1 MTFTESI
8 NYLTLIPFS
17 FVQRTEKSCKHTPG
31 IKYEH
36 KVAQWLKKHG
46 YRNVHVTPASG
57 DYGVDITA
65 RKGRIRYAIQCKSY
79 SRPVGVSAVQEVYSG
94 IRHYNCDRA
103 MVVTNSTFTAA
114 AKTLAREN
122 NVILVENI
130 KL

>member
-1 MTFTESI
+1 MTFVESL
-8 NYLTLIPFS
+8 NYLSLIPFS
-17 FVQRTEKSCKHTPG
+17 FLPHKEKPDKHTPG

-36 KVAQWLKKHG
+36 KVAAWLKKHG
-46 YRNVHVTPASG
+46 YKNVQVTPASG

-65 RKGRIRYAIQCKSY
+65 RKGRYRYAIQCKSY

-94 IRHYNCDRA
+94 IRHYSCDKG
-103 MVVTNSTFTAA
+103 MVITNSTFTSA

-122 NVILVENI
+122 GVILIENI

>member
-1 MTFTESI
+1 MTLSESI
-8 NYLTLIPFS
+8 NYLTLIPLPFMPHK
-17 FVQRTEKSCKHTPG
+17 ENPHKHTPG

-36 KVAQWLKKHG
+36 KVSAWLKKHG
-46 YRNVHVTPASG
+46 YKNIQVTPASG

-103 MVVTNSTFTAA
+103 MVVTNSTFTSA
-114 AKTLAREN
+114 AKTLAKEN